1 MAKNFGDATVTFG
14 DSDTTYGGSF
24 STQQSLTL
32 SLESP
37 SLQFSSTIYPST
49 ISLTLSEETSNINI
63 YSNPGTFAPVLS
75 LLSPSLSL
83 GGSVSPSALELTSS
97 VEDSEIFIT
106 KTIDTLS
113 GTLSI
118 EAVIVNIDSTPD
130 AIALALSILA
140 PSIEVDDSYKPS
152 ALELALSIETVSIST
167 SHSSRYFTLRLD
179 VKAPSIVPY
188 LDDPVVKSG
197 CPMCGTF
204 LYRRGAN
211 QVSKRRIYSEP
222 VRSGRNFD
230 RGEYK
235 DDAYIKCSKCGFVCN
250 TQRDQYS
257 TEGSHLGW
265 GMKYVEERSDA

>member
-32 SLESP
+32 SLESL

-49 ISLTLSEETSNINI
+49 VSLTLSEETSNIHI

-75 LLSPSLSL
+75 LLSPLII
-83 GGSVSPSALELTSS
+83 ET
-97 VEDSEIFIT
+97 E
-106 KTIDTLS
+106 DTLN
-113 GTLSI
+113 GTLSL
-118 EAVIVNIDSTPD
+118 EAVMVSTILNPD
-130 AIALALSILA
+130 AIALALSLLA
-140 PSIEVDDSYKPS
+140 PSPEVDDKPS
-152 ALELALSIETVSIST
+152 ALELSLSVESVDISI

-179 VKAPSIVPY
+179 VKVPSIVPY
-188 LDDPVVKSG
+188 LYDPVTTGG

-204 LYRRGAN
+204 LYRRGVN
-211 QVSKRRIYSEP
+211 RSPKRRIYSDP
-222 VRSGRNFD
+222 VRHGRNFD
-230 RGEYK
+230 TGDWKE
-235 DDAYIKCSKCGFVCN
+235 DAYIKCSKCGFVCN